1 MTTGLGGDAAL
12 ALLAQDG
19 AMSHGGNLYRLSGG
33 VPPEPDFDIAL
44 RGYKKD
50 QVDSFI
56 HGLEAEI
63 AALAAERDEAYAQ
76 LHALAA
82 EVRQMET
89 ELTELRRLTANNDP
103 AVRPPVQQSR
113 AAGAGAND

>member
-1 MTTGLGGDAAL
+1 VRCPWPGAATDWQVAVL
-12 ALLAQDG
+12 VQDG
-19 AMSHGGNLYRLSGG
+19 AMSYGGNLYKLSGG
-33 VPPEPDFDIAL
+33 EPSEPDFDIAL

-56 HGLEAEI
+56 HNLETEN

-82 EVRQMET
+82 RVQQLE
-89 ELTELRRLTANNDP
+89 TELRRRDAEFSP
-103 AVRPPVQQSR
+103 GGS
-113 AAGAGAND
+113 